1 MSHEFLG
8 LKGEHLLKR
17 LTTILYLTFAVAA
30 VSCYSPRTNAQQAG
44 AANLEQEFLEAIRKG
59 HSARVAELFKKEPA
73 LIKARTKNG
82 TTPVLLAVYAR
93 HPEIAESLLASGIE
107 PNIFEA
113 AATGRVE
120 RVQDLIKK
128 NPELV
133 KAYSPDG
140 WSALHLSF
148 GNLEIVKLLL
158 DSGADINAVS
168 KNGFSATPL
177 QGAAAFKAMEL
188 ARLLIARG
196 ANVNC
201 RGEEGVS
208 PLHEAA
214 GSGQIELAKLLL
226 DHGANLNAKDD
237 HGKTPLT
244 IALEYKQTEMA
255 SFLREHKATQ

>member
-1 MSHEFLG
+1 MMNVP
-8 LKGEHLLKR
+8 KTIMR
-17 LTTILYLTFAVAA
+17 LTCAALLLTG
-30 VSCYSPRTNAQQAG
+30 SCYSPRMCAQQPS
-44 AANLEQEFLEAIRKG
+44 AAPSSEQEFLDAIKKG
-59 HSARVAELFKKEPA
+59 NSSRVGELLKQDPA

-93 HPEIAESLLASGIE
+93 HPEIAESLLATGIE

-113 AATGRVE
+113 AATGRVG
-120 RVQDLIKK
+120 RVRELLEK

-140 WSALHLSF
+140 WTALHLNF

-177 QGAAAFKAMEL
+177 QGAAAFNKIDL

-201 RGEEGVS
+201 RGEGGGS

-214 GSGQIELAKLLL
+214 GSGQIEFAKLLL
-226 DHGANLNAKDD
+226 DHGANVNAKDD
-237 HGKTPLT
+237 NGKTPLT
-244 IALEYKQTEMA
+244 IALEYKRTEMA
-255 SFLREHKATQ
+255 KFLRDRQATQ

>member
-1 MSHEFLG
+1 MNVP
-8 LKGEHLLKR
+8 KTIMR
-17 LTTILYLTFAVAA
+17 LTCVAFLLTGP
-30 VSCYSPRTNAQQAG
+30 CYGPRTHAQQSG
-44 AANLEQEFLEAIRKG
+44 AALGSEQEFLDAIKKG
-59 HSARVAELFKKEPA
+59 NSARVGQLLKQNPE
-73 LIKARTKNG
+73 LIKASTKNG

-93 HPEIAESLLASGIE
+93 HPEIAESLLATGIE

-120 RVQDLIKK
+120 RVRDLLKK

-140 WSALHLSF
+140 WTALHLNF
-148 GNLEIVKLLL
+148 GNLEIVKLTL
-158 DSGADINAVS
+158 DRGADIDAVS
-168 KNGFSATPL
+168 KNKFSATPL
-177 QGAAAFKAMEL
+177 QGAAAMENLEL

-201 RGEEGVS
+201 RGEEGGS
-208 PLHEAA
+208 PLREAA
-214 GSGQIELAKLLL
+214 GSGQIEFAKLLL

-237 HGKTPLT
+237 KGKTPLT

-255 SFLREHKATQ
+255 KFLRDRKATQ

>member
-1 MSHEFLG
+1 MNLP
-8 LKGEHLLKR
+8 KTIMR
-17 LTTILYLTFAVAA
+17 LTCVALLLNG
-30 VSCYSPRTNAQQAG
+30 SCYGPRAHGQQSG
-44 AANLEQEFLEAIRKG
+44 AAPGSEQEFLDAIRKG
-59 HSARVAELFKKEPA
+59 NSARVGELLKQDPA
-73 LIKARTKNG
+73 LIKARTKDG
-82 TTPVLLAVYAR
+82 TTPVLLAVYVR
-93 HPEIAESLLASGIE
+93 HPEIAELLLATGIE

-113 AATGRVE
+113 AATGRTE
-120 RVQDLIKK
+120 RVRDLLKK
-128 NPELV
+128 NPGLV

-140 WSALHLSF
+140 WTALHLNF
-148 GNLEIVKLLL
+148 GNLEIVKLTL
-158 DSGADINAVS
+158 DRGADIDAVS
-168 KNGFSATPL
+168 KNKFSATPL
-177 QGAAAFKAMEL
+177 QGAAAMENLEL

-237 HGKTPLT
+237 KGKTPLT

-255 SFLREHKATQ
+255 KFLRDRKATQ